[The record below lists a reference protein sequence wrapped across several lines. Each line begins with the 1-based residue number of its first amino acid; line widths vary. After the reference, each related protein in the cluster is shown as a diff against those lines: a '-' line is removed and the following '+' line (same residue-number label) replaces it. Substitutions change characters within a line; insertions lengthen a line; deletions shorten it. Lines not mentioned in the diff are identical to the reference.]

1 MTSGFERIDHLNLDA
16 IVAYADGEMGL
27 VAYQRAAAHVER
39 CPQCNAEVT
48 EQIAARSWLRSA
60 NAPTI
65 PLGLLDTLKSIPAA
79 VPPTTPAPGL
89 SIDPGTGRAYRT
101 SDSLRSGHNRGRLFR
116 FGAGALNTRSTRS
129 AGRGASS
136 EAIVVRLT
144 LPRTAPASPSPRMR
158 RPTWSRPTSVP
169 SRRRACQS
177 LRAPYTA

>member
-89 SIDPGTGRAYRT
+89 AVDPGTGRAYRT
-101 SDSLRSGHNRGRLFR
+101 SDSLRSGHGRGRLFR
-116 FGAGALNTRSTRS
+116 FGAGALVAGIAVGAVMATST
-129 AGRGASS
+129 A
-136 EAIVVRLT
+136 E
-144 LPRTAPASPSPRMR
+144 PRDPQRQNQVAQLNGSTMLQPVLFL
-158 RPTWSRPTSVP
+158 RP
-169 SRRRACQS
+169 
-177 LRAPYTA
+177 

>member
-16 IVAYADGEMGL
+16 IVAYADGEMGM

-48 EQIAARSWLRSA
+48 EQVAARSWLRSA

-89 SIDPGTGRAYRT
+89 AVDPGTGRAYRT

-116 FGAGALNTRSTRS
+116 FGAGALVAGIAVGAVMATST
-129 AGRGASS
+129 A
-136 EAIVVRLT
+136 E
-144 LPRTAPASPSPRMR
+144 PRDPQRQNQVAQLNGSTMLQPVLFL
-158 RPTWSRPTSVP
+158 RP
-169 SRRRACQS
+169 
-177 LRAPYTA
+177 